1 MDDFLIRPGRRDDAE
16 AIADVLLD
24 SRREAMPWLP
34 VLHSREDAIAY
45 FAGLVL
51 LHQQVFVAEVNRLVA
66 GFMALEGDL
75 VEHLYVA
82 PAFQGWGIGDKL
94 VALAK
99 LLCPEGLKLWTFTPN
114 ARARRFYEARGFRAS
129 QFTDGTRNEE
139 REPDVLYTWSPSAST
154 SSP

>member
-1 MDDFLIRPGRRDDAE
+1 MRKLSRMSFSTRAARPCRGCLSSIHGKTRSLI
-16 AIADVLLD
+16 
-24 SRREAMPWLP
+24 LP
-34 VLHSREDAIAY
+34 ALSCSISK
-45 FAGLVL
+45 FSSP
-51 LHQQVFVAEVNRLVA
+51 EVNRLVA